1 MAGAISMTDIE
12 LYELLK
18 AKIGEKEAKGVV
30 EYFESVVERKF
41 ESRKETF
48 ATKEDIR
55 AVREEIKNLE
65 IKMEAMRSDI
75 IRWMFLF
82 WVGQFAALFAMLQLF
97 FKP

>member
-1 MAGAISMTDIE
+1 MAGVISITDIE

-41 ESRKETF
+41 ESRKEVF
-48 ATKEDIR
+48 ATKED
-55 AVREEIKNLE
+55 IKNLE
-65 IKMEAMRSDI
+65 IKMETIRSGM

-82 WVGQFAALFAMLQLF
+82 WVGQFAALFAILQLF
-97 FKP
+97 LKP